1 MRALALFSGG
11 LDSMLAIKLMTLQGI
26 EVIAINMN
34 IGFGSTKSKV
44 DLMRTRAKMAGARFE
59 VIDTREEYIQKIL
72 FDPKHGYGKHFN
84 PCIDC
89 HGFMFRT
96 AKALLPHF
104 DAQFIVTGE
113 VIGQRP
119 MSQRIEA
126 INTVTKLAEDDD
138 ELILRPLCAKL
149 MKETKPE
156 REGWVDREK
165 LLNISGRGRDR
176 QIELAAEFG
185 FDDYESPGGGCL
197 LTLEAFSNKIGD
209 FIKHDTFE
217 VQDIDL
223 LKFGRHLRLPDGA
236 KLVIGRNQDD
246 NDELEKIQNEK
257 YSPII
262 ILNDVPGPVSLLA
275 NNASEADTHLAIRL
289 ILAYAK
295 THKGQDYAV
304 TFKNETITLSPA
316 ADKKEAHQY
325 FVN

>member
-11 LDSMLAIKLMTLQGI
+11 LDSMLAIKLMTIQGI
-26 EVIAINMN
+26 EVVAINMN
-34 IGFGSTKSKV
+34 IGFGSTKSKA
-44 DLMRTRAKMAGARFE
+44 DLMRTRAQMAGATFE

-104 DAQFIVTGE
+104 NADFIVTGE

-126 INTVTKLAEDDD
+126 INTVTKLAEDEDG
-138 ELILRPLCAKL
+138 LILRPLCAKL

-156 REGWVDREK
+156 REGWVDRER
-165 LLNISGRGRDR
+165 LLNISGRGRER

-185 FDDYESPGGGCL
+185 FEDYESPGGGCL

-217 VQDIDL
+217 VQTSI
-223 LKFGRHLRLPDGA
+223 F
-236 KLVIGRNQDD
+236 
-246 NDELEKIQNEK
+246 
-257 YSPII
+257 
-262 ILNDVPGPVSLLA
+262 
-275 NNASEADTHLAIRL
+275 
-289 ILAYAK
+289 
-295 THKGQDYAV
+295 
-304 TFKNETITLSPA
+304 
-316 ADKKEAHQY
+316 
-325 FVN
+325 

>member
-11 LDSMLAIKLMTLQGI
+11 LDSMLAIKLMTMQGI
-26 EVIAINMN
+26 EVTAINMN
-34 IGFGSTKSKV
+34 IGFGSTKSKA
-44 DLMRTRAKMAGARFE
+44 DLMRTRAKMAGATFE

-104 DAQFIVTGE
+104 GADFIVTGE

-126 INTVTKLAEDDD
+126 INAVTKLAEDEDG
-138 ELILRPLCAKL
+138 LILRPLCAKL

-185 FDDYESPGGGCL
+185 FEDYESPGGGCL

-246 NDELEKIQNEK
+246 NEELLK
-257 YSPII
+257 
-262 ILNDVPGPVSLLA
+262 LNNSKFSYVDLGDLPGPVSLLD
-275 NNASEADTHLAIRL
+275 NNASDADRDLAIEL
-289 ILAYAK
+289 ILTYAK
-295 THKGQDYAV
+295 TEFG
-304 TFKNETITLSPA
+304 KNYTVSINEEEFTSTPLS
-316 ADKKEAHQY
+316 DKKAAHPY
-325 FVN
+325 FIN